1 MQRWL
6 FAIVTIA
13 VISIS
18 AIFAFD
24 SVILQLTAIIAGACL
39 ALWLSEIVPPFV
51 PSFLLWTLVPL
62 TLGAF
67 DKRFGLSNVLS
78 WAIDPV
84 LALFFGGFVLG
95 VATEQYGFDKKLAN
109 LALRSAGKSFAKF
122 LLLVILLTAF
132 LSMWMSNI
140 AAAALMLASLH
151 PILLNFEA
159 DDRLRRA
166 LLVGI
171 ALGADLGGISTPIG
185 TGPNAIAIAH
195 ISAISPVSFLG
206 WMIFAL
212 PLAIGM
218 ILLSFVLI
226 WRHVRHNQ
234 NEWSSRFEEFNKAV
248 LNKTASGSLKPAELA
263 FLAVLTGT
271 VCLWLTE
278 PLHGISASVI
288 SLGATSV
295 LFLSGLL
302 KKEDLIRIDWST
314 LLLIAGGITLGKLL
328 EQSELIKLI
337 AGNIAWSE
345 LNPTLALFLICV
357 TSAALS
363 ALMSNTATAVML
375 IPLAHALIPEPST
388 AILVAIA
395 ASFGIPFVISTPPNA
410 MVYGEGGV
418 KFKDLFLPGIII
430 MILGCLLISL
440 TGRAILRFAGIS

>member
-1 MQRWL
+1 MRRWL
-6 FAIVTIA
+6 FVILIIA
-13 VISIS
+13 GISL
-18 AIFAFD
+18 AATFAFD
-24 SVILQLTAIIAGACL
+24 SLTLQLTTIIAGTCL

-62 TLGAF
+62 TLGAL
-67 DKRFGLSNVLS
+67 DKKFGLQNVLS
-78 WAIDPV
+78 WATDSV

-95 VATEQYGFDKKLAN
+95 VATERYGFDQRLAN

-122 LLLVILLTAF
+122 LLLVIFLTAF

-166 LLVGI
+166 ILVGI

-185 TGPNAIAIAH
+185 TGPNAIAIAS
-195 ISAISPVSFLG
+195 ISDVSPVSFLG
-206 WMIFAL
+206 WMSFAL
-212 PLAIGM
+212 PLSIGM
-218 ILLSFVLI
+218 IFASFGLIWLRVRGKQSEWSGKIEPFNETALTGKNSLSLKKAEWAFVL
-226 WRHVRHNQ
+226 V
-234 NEWSSRFEEFNKAV
+234 FA
-248 LNKTASGSLKPAELA
+248 
-263 FLAVLTGT
+263 GT
-271 VCLWLTE
+271 VILWLTE
-278 PLHGISASVI
+278 PLHKVSASVV

-302 KKEDLIRIDWST
+302 KKEDLLRVDWST

-328 EQSELIKLI
+328 EQSELVKVI
-337 AGNIAWSE
+337 ASAVSWNE
-345 LNPTLALFLICV
+345 LNPVWALFLLCLV
-357 TSAALS
+357 SATLS

-440 TGRAILRFAGIS
+440 TGRAILRFAGI

>member
-1 MQRWL
+1 MRRWL
-6 FAIVTIA
+6 LVILTIA
-13 VISIS
+13 GISL
-18 AIFAFD
+18 AVTFAFE
-24 SVILQLTAIIAGACL
+24 SATLRLTAIVVGTCL
-39 ALWLSEIVPPFV
+39 ALWLSETVPPFV
-51 PSFLLWTLVPL
+51 PTLLLWTLTPL
-62 TLGAF
+62 LLGSL
-67 DKRFGLSNVLS
+67 DKKFGLPNVLS

-95 VATEQYGFDKKLAN
+95 VATERYGFDKKLAN
-109 LALRSAGKSFAKF
+109 LALRSAGKSFAK
-122 LLLVILLTAF
+122 LLLFVILLTAF

-159 DDRLRRA
+159 ESRLRRA

-185 TGPNAIAIAH
+185 TGPNAIAIASVSAASP
-195 ISAISPVSFLG
+195 ISFIG
-206 WMIFAL
+206 WMSFAL

-218 ILLSFVLI
+218 LFASFGLI
-226 WRHVRHNQ
+226 WLRVRHEQ
-234 NEWSSRFEEFNKAV
+234 KEWSGKIGQFNEGAIIDK
-248 LNKTASGSLKPAELA
+248 NRSPLKYTESA
-263 FLAVLTGT
+263 FLLVFAGT
-271 VCLWLTE
+271 ILLWLTE
-278 PLHGISASVI
+278 PLHGVSASIV

-302 KKEDLIRIDWST
+302 KKEDLLRVDWST

-328 EQSELIKLI
+328 EQSELVKII
-337 AGNIAWSE
+337 AGAVSWNE
-345 LNPTLALFLICV
+345 LNPVLALFLLCLA
-357 TSAALS
+357 SATLS

-375 IPLAHALIPEPST
+375 IPLAHALIPESST

-418 KFKDLFLPGIII
+418 KFKDLFVPGIIL

-440 TGRAILRFAGIS
+440 TGRAILRFAGIF